1 MPIPD
6 RITVGILGGSG
17 VYELLDDARTVIV
30 DTPFGPTSGPIAF
43 GRLGGTEVAFLARH
57 GAGHW
62 LSPNR
67 VPYRAN
73 IWALASLGV
82 RAIIASSAVGGL
94 SAETPTGSFVV
105 PDQLL
110 DRTRDREDTYFDG
123 ADAHLGVQHLGF
135 ADPYSADLRAAM
147 IAALTDAGERF
158 RATGTTV
165 VIPGPRFSTRA
176 ESAAWRSAG
185 AHIVNMTQY
194 PEAALA
200 AELNMGYA
208 SLSFVTD
215 ADTGRAPGD
224 EPVSADAVLRLLALV
239 KPRISAAIEGTIV
252 RIPGD
257 YCPPQHIDPAV
268 VDRVLARGL
277 IAVPGAAG

>member
-6 RITVGILGGSG
+6 RVTIGILGGSG
-17 VYELLDDARTVIV
+17 VYELLDEARTVALE
-30 DTPFGPTSGPIAF
+30 TPFGPASGPIAV
-43 GRLGGTEVAFLARH
+43 GRLGGADVAFLARH
-57 GAGHW
+57 GSGHR
-62 LSPNR
+62 LAPTS

-82 RAIIASSAVGGL
+82 RAIVASSAVGGL

-110 DRTRDREDTYFDG
+110 DRTRGRDDTYFDG
-123 ADAHLGVQHLGF
+123 ADPDLGVQHLGF
-135 ADPYSADLRAAM
+135 ADPYTPDLRAAM

-158 RATGTTV
+158 RASGTTV

-176 ESAAWRSAG
+176 ESAAWRAAG

-200 AELNMGYA
+200 AELNIGYA

-224 EPVSADAVLRLLALV
+224 EPVSAAAVLRLLAEA
-239 KPRISAAIEGTIV
+239 KPRIAAAIEGTIA

-257 YCPPQHIDPAV
+257 YCPPEHIDPAV
-268 VDRVLARGL
+268 VERVLARGL
-277 IAVPGAAG
+277 VAVRGAGR